1 MKIAIPVW
9 GYYISTVFDFSD
21 RLLIVDVDS
30 GCIKNRSTVHFVEN
44 TIVGKAARLRGLGV
58 QVLLCGAI
66 SRPLERMI
74 AASGMT
80 VMPFLRGT
88 ADEILEVYL
97 SGRLLDRSFVLPGC
111 CLYGESP
118 GGRGMRRRGRRGG
131 WSNMKKGWRT

>member
-9 GYYISTVFDFSD
+9 GYYVSTVFDFSD

-30 GCIKNRSTVHFVEN
+30 GCIENRSTVHFVAN
-44 TIVGKAARLRGLGV
+44 TIVGKVARLKELGV

-66 SRPLERMI
+66 SRPLERMVSV
-74 AASGMT
+74 SGMT

-88 ADEILEVYL
+88 ADEILEAYL
-97 SGRLLDRSFVLPGC
+97 SGRLRDRSFVLPGC
-111 CLYGESP
+111 RLYGEPP

-131 WSNMKKGWRT
+131 WSNIKKGWRT